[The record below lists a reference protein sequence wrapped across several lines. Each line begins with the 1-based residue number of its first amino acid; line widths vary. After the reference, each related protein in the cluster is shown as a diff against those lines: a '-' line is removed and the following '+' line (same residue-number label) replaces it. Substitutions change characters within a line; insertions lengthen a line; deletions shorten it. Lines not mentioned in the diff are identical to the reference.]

1 MIGPW
6 LTWLKHDGKNAVKHL
21 YNPLVIAAARQWRG
35 RLEATVCIGVT
46 GSAGKTSTKDLLH
59 AALTA
64 HAPSSKSDDSNNQLY
79 NVARTVLAS
88 RWRTRYLVQEL
99 GISVPGAFEPMLSLL
114 RPKVGVVTNL
124 ASDHLGSFGSQD
136 AIAAE
141 KGKLVR
147 CLPSDGL
154 AVLNADDPRVRA
166 MAADCRARV
175 VTYGFGG
182 EADFRGRLVSS
193 GWPERLS
200 VECAL
205 AGGQLTISTRFVGN
219 QFAGN
224 VLAALATAV
233 SLGVPAELAARAL
246 GQLEPAHQRMSVQ
259 VTTRGITIIRDDH
272 KAPAWSLPST
282 LQFLQT
288 ARPNGRRFLVVGT
301 VSDHDGK
308 PDRFYRRLVDQAL
321 LATDYLVLVGHRHR
335 PLDRR
340 VADSGGRVQ
349 CVLNAQAAAAW
360 LRTELRAGDLM
371 LLKGSNRAD
380 HLARLAINLD
390 QDVHCWRS
398 RCARQIPCDRCGA
411 IGVPH
416 APDQA

>member
-6 LTWLKHDGKNAVKHL
+6 LTWLKHDCKNAVKHL

-64 HAPSSKSDDSNNQLY
+64 HARSSKSDDSNNQLY

-166 MAADCRARV
+166 MAAV
-175 VTYGFGG
+175 
-182 EADFRGRLVSS
+182 
-193 GWPERLS
+193 
-200 VECAL
+200 
-205 AGGQLTISTRFVGN
+205 
-219 QFAGN
+219 
-224 VLAALATAV
+224 
-233 SLGVPAELAARAL
+233 ARACCHVRL
-246 GQLEPAHQRMSVQ
+246 W
-259 VTTRGITIIRDDH
+259 RG
-272 KAPAWSLPST
+272 
-282 LQFLQT
+282 
-288 ARPNGRRFLVVGT
+288 G
-301 VSDHDGK
+301 
-308 PDRFYRRLVDQAL
+308 
-321 LATDYLVLVGHRHR
+321 
-335 PLDRR
+335 
-340 VADSGGRVQ
+340 
-349 CVLNAQAAAAW
+349 
-360 LRTELRAGDLM
+360 
-371 LLKGSNRAD
+371 
-380 HLARLAINLD
+380 
-390 QDVHCWRS
+390 
-398 RCARQIPCDRCGA
+398 
-411 IGVPH
+411 
-416 APDQA
+416 